1 MQLSTC
7 SSCSKGESC
16 WDAISCYKYNEQMYS
31 LLFMLNV
38 IGDDVR
44 NLCVSLEVGVVCRV
58 LFIGIK
64 FFDQTRR
71 DTTCFQSL
79 FCTTKF
85 KRDSLQR
92 KFKMFFKK
100 TQQYLAVKYQHITMF
115 LLQVC
120 VWDRKQWHNSAV
132 LQKMNGPWGPW
143 EVRIRWLTIAE

>member
-16 WDAISCYKYNEQMYS
+16 WDAISCYKYNEQMYY

-44 NLCVSLEVGVVCRV
+44 SENLCVSLEVGVVCRV

-64 FFDQTRR
+64 FFDQTR
-71 DTTCFQSL
+71 DTRHPGHHSSVLPSSRGIAFRESSKCS
-79 FCTTKF
+79 
-85 KRDSLQR
+85 
-92 KFKMFFKK
+92 
-100 TQQYLAVKYQHITMF
+100 TQQYLAVKYQHVTMF

-120 VWDRKQWHNSAV
+120 ASDRKQWHNSAV

-143 EVRIRWLTIAE
+143 EIRIRWLTIAE